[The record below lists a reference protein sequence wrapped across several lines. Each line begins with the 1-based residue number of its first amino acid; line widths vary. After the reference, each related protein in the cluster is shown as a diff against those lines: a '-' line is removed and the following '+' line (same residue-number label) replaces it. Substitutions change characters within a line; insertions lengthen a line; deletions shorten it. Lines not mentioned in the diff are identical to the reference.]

1 MAIEPRLTQ
10 QTSQKLLLSPQMKL
24 YLQLLTLP
32 VLELK
37 TRIENEMIENPSL
50 EEDLKD
56 TPEGETNDKETST
69 SEEDAKFDQT
79 VEMLSAEPS
88 EESMNPNPDEI
99 RSTQKKI
106 VNPVSSASSPHLGL
120 AYLCFFHPTA
130 V

>member
-69 SEEDAKFDQT
+69 I
-79 VEMLSAEPS
+79 
-88 EESMNPNPDEI
+88 I
-99 RSTQKKI
+99 RSR
-106 VNPVSSASSPHLGL
+106 
-120 AYLCFFHPTA
+120 
-130 V
+130 